1 MSLSNSSNSPN
12 STSVQ
17 PFAQAPWR
25 VTLWALAYAVVL
37 LVALTGNVLTAW
49 VILAHRRMR
58 TITNYFLLNLAVADA
73 SLAALNTPVN
83 FIYGAR
89 GQWYFGLAYCRFHN
103 FYPVAAVFASIYTMT
118 AIAVDRYMAIIHPL
132 KPRFSAT
139 VTKVVIMCVWGA
151 AVVLAFP
158 LCFYSV
164 IVTKRQRI
172 ICFIAWPRPS
182 DNTMY
187 HFIVAVLVYLLP
199 LVVMGITYSLV
210 GVTLW
215 GSSVPGHSSEN
226 YLDQLQAKR
235 KVVKMML
242 VVVVTFAVCW
252 LPYHVYFI
260 VTGLN
265 RELTKW
271 KFIQQVYLAI
281 LWLAM
286 SSTMYNPIIYCC
298 LNSRFRAGFKR
309 ALRWCPFIHMSE
321 SDEMELRPTR
331 FHTTRQSSVFTLTR
345 LESSAD
351 SHTLSSRRKSSSTSR
366 HGSLSGQT
374 RHTPRL
380 SLNSSHNGSVSTSV
394 H

>member
-1 MSLSNSSNSPN
+1 MSPSNSSSNSSSP
-12 STSVQ
+12 VHQ
-17 PFAQAPWR
+17 FVQAPWR
-25 VTLWALAYAVVL
+25 VALWALAYTAVL

-58 TITNYFLLNLAVADA
+58 TVTNYFLLNLAVADA

-83 FIYGAR
+83 FIYAAR

-139 VTKVVIMCVWGA
+139 VTKVVIACVWGA

-158 LCFYSV
+158 VCFYSA
-164 IVTKRQRI
+164 TKTVRQRTL
-172 ICFIAWPRPS
+172 CYVAWPRLP
-182 DNTMY
+182 DDTFMY
-187 HFIVAVLVYLLP
+187 HIIVAVLVYLLP

-215 GSSVPGHSSEN
+215 GSSLPGHTSEN
-226 YLDQLQAKR
+226 YVDQLQAKR

-242 VVVVTFAVCW
+242 VVVVTFAICW

-265 RELTKW
+265 RRLTKW
-271 KFIQQVYLAI
+271 KYIQQVYLAI

-298 LNSRFRAGFKR
+298 LNSRFRAGFKQ
-309 ALRWCPFIHMSE
+309 AFRWCPFIHMSE

-351 SHTLSSRRKSSSTSR
+351 SHTLPSRRKSSSTSR
-366 HGSLSGQT
+366 HGSLSGQI
-374 RHTPRL
+374 RHVPRL
-380 SLNSSHNGSVSTSV
+380 SLNSTQNGSVNTTI